1 MLEISDIKK
10 DYVLKDQSVNA
21 LKGINICF
29 RRSEFVAILGPSGCG
44 KTTLLN
50 IIGGLDRYTSGD
62 LIIDGT
68 STKEFKDKDWDNYRN
83 HRVGFVFQNYNLIQ
97 HQTVLENVELA
108 LTLSGVKKAERR
120 KRAIQVLEKVGLG
133 DKLKSKPNQLSGG
146 QMQRVAIAR
155 ALVNDPE
162 IILADEPTGALDS
175 KTSVQ
180 IMDLLKEV
188 SKDRLVIMVTHN
200 PDLANKYANRII
212 RLLDGE
218 LIEDSKPY
226 SNKEAEKE
234 IKKHLA
240 KKAKQETK
248 EFKKTEKKKSMSFF
262 TALAL
267 SFKNLMKKKGRTIM
281 VSFAGSI
288 GIIGIALILA
298 VSAGMTGYIDNMQS
312 QSLSSY
318 PVTVSSIAL
327 DYDSMMNTIQ
337 DGVDT
342 GENDDNA
349 INIYDPSS
357 SLINL
362 GKFNYIS
369 SEFID
374 YVNDYY
380 SNENKRDLL
389 NDYLIS
395 YASEMRLITHNELSG
410 YNAINSDVTTSALTG
425 TTSALFFE
433 EVKEDYVLSLYDV
446 KGTNAHYPSNR
457 NEIALV
463 VGDNGLST
471 TELRN
476 LGIDIVY
483 RTDEGGQ
490 LVLDE
495 QGQPIIENID
505 YDDII
510 GKTYKLLLNDAY
522 YDTDTMLPKYDFS
535 LDSVIDQSNLETLY
549 NDVNTVEL
557 TITCVLIHKED
568 ASGSIFSNGIM
579 YTHDL
584 ADYYRENSKNSAV
597 VQKVKSDY
605 LNEDG
610 TFIDGMKT
618 FAIDY
623 MVNISEVSQ
632 YLGTQYE
639 DLFRYDSPIKMQQT
653 LKQALN
659 VNLTDEE
666 IIDLYLQVYGASD
679 VPSNIYFYAKNFE
692 AKDDLIAMLDSWNN
706 SHSENQIVLTD
717 SSAMI
722 TDLLGT
728 LVDIISYVL
737 VAFAAISLVVSSVM
751 IGIITYTS
759 VIERTKEIGVLRSIG
774 ASKRDI
780 MNVFNAETTI
790 IGLTAGIIGILLAGI
805 LTIPI
810 ALILKALTGIGGL
823 AVMEPLSSVI
833 LVLISVV
840 LTFIAGLIPA
850 RIASKKDPVIALR
863 SE

>member
-10 DYVLKDQSVNA
+10 DYLLKDQSVNA

-62 LIIDGT
+62 LIIDGI

-234 IKKHLA
+234 IKKHLE

-267 SFKNLMKKKGRTIM
+267 SFKNLMTKKGRAIM

>member
-10 DYVLKDQSVNA
+10 DYLLKDQSVNA

-50 IIGGLDRYTSGD
+50 IIGGLDKYTSGD

-234 IKKHLA
+234 IKKHLE

-248 EFKKTEKKKSMSFF
+248 EFKKTEKKKSMSFL

-267 SFKNLMKKKGRTIM
+267 SFKNLMTKKGRTIM

-342 GENDDNA
+342 GENDDDA

-433 EVKEDYVLSLYDV
+433 EVKEDYVLSLYDI

-639 DLFRYDSPIKMQQT
+639 DLFRYDSPMKMQQT

-659 VNLTDEE
+659 VNLTDQE

-679 VPSNIYFYAKNFE
+679 VPSNIYFYTKNFE
-692 AKDDLIAMLDSWNN
+692 SKDDLIAMLDSWNN

>member
-10 DYVLKDQSVNA
+10 DYLLKDQSVNA

-62 LIIDGT
+62 LIIDGI

-267 SFKNLMKKKGRTIM
+267 SFKNLMTKKGRTIM

-639 DLFRYDSPIKMQQT
+639 DLFRYDSPMKMQQT

-659 VNLTDEE
+659 VNLTDQE

-679 VPSNIYFYAKNFE
+679 VPSNIYFYTKNFE
-692 AKDDLIAMLDSWNN
+692 SKDDLIAMLDSWNN

>member
-62 LIIDGT
+62 LIIDGI

-234 IKKHLA
+234 IKKHLE

-267 SFKNLMKKKGRTIM
+267 SFKNLMTKKGRTIM

-476 LGIDIVY
+476 LGIDVVY
-483 RTDEGGQ
+483 KSDGQGGIEI
-490 LVLDE
+490 DE
-495 QGQPIIENID
+495 QGQPIIENIN
-505 YDDII
+505 YDDVI

-692 AKDDLIAMLDSWNN
+692 SKDDLIVMLDSWNN

>member
-1 MLEISDIKK
+1 MLEISNIKK

-21 LKGINICF
+21 LKDINICF

-62 LIIDGT
+62 LIIDGV

-120 KRAIQVLEKVGLG
+120 KRAIAVLEQVGLA

-175 KTSVQ
+175 KTSIQ
-180 IMDLLKEV
+180 IMELLKEV
-188 SKDRLVIMVTHN
+188 SKNKLVIMVTHN
-200 PDLANKYANRII
+200 PELANKYSNRII

-218 LIEDSKPY
+218 LTEDTRPY
-226 SNKEAEKE
+226 SKEESEKE
-234 IKKHLA
+234 IKKYLQ
-240 KKAKQETK
+240 KKAKQENV

-267 SFKNLMKKKGRTIM
+267 SFKNLMTKKGRTIM

-312 QSLSSY
+312 ESLSSY
-318 PVTVSSIAL
+318 PVTVSAIAL
-327 DYDSMMNTIQ
+327 DYDSMMNTLQGGI
-337 DGVDT
+337 DT
-342 GENDDNA
+342 GENEDDN
-349 INIYDPSS
+349 INVYDPSN

-369 SEFID
+369 NEFIE
-374 YVNDYY
+374 YVDDYY
-380 SNENKRDLL
+380 SSDDKKDLM
-389 NDYLIS
+389 NDYLVS
-395 YASEMRLITHNELSG
+395 YATDLKLITHSDLSG
-410 YNAINSDVTTSALTG
+410 YNAIYSDVSTSVLSG

-433 EVKEDYVLSLYDV
+433 EVKQDYVLSLYDI
-446 KGTNAHYPSNR
+446 KGSNAKYPTNR
-457 NEIALV
+457 NEVALV
-463 VGDNGLST
+463 VGDSGLST
-471 TELRN
+471 TELRS

-483 RTDEGGQ
+483 RSDGQGG
-490 LVLDE
+490 VATDE
-495 QGQPIIENID
+495 QGQPIIENIE

-535 LDSVIDQSNLETLY
+535 TGSVIDQSNLEQLY
-549 NDVNTVEL
+549 EDQNTIEL
-557 TITCVLIHKED
+557 TITCVLVHKED
-568 ASGSIFSNGIM
+568 VSGSIFSNGIM

-584 ADYYRENSKNSAV
+584 ADYYREDAKSSDV
-597 VQKVKSDY
+597 VQKIQSDY
-605 LNEDG
+605 LDLEGN
-610 TFIDGMKT
+610 FIDGTKT

-623 MVNISEVSQ
+623 LVNISEVSQ

-639 DLFRYDSPIKMQQT
+639 DLFRYDSPLKMQQT
-653 LKQALN
+653 LRQALN
-659 VNLTDEE
+659 VNLNDRE

-679 VPSNIYFYAKNFE
+679 VPNNIYFYAKNFE
-692 AKDDLIAMLDSWNN
+692 AKDDLIAMLDDWNAG
-706 SHSENQIVLTD
+706 HEDNQIVLTD

-737 VAFAAISLVVSSVM
+737 VAFAAISLIVSSVM

-790 IGLTAGIIGILLAGI
+790 IGLTAGILGIIIAGL

-810 ALILKALTGIGGL
+810 ALILEALTGIAGL
-823 AVMEPLSSVI
+823 AIMQPLSSVI
-833 LVLISVV
+833 LVIISVV

>member
-10 DYVLKDQSVNA
+10 DYLLKDQSVNA

-267 SFKNLMKKKGRTIM
+267 SFKNLMTKKGRTIM

-342 GENDDNA
+342 GENDDDA

-639 DLFRYDSPIKMQQT
+639 DLFRYDSPMKMQQT

-692 AKDDLIAMLDSWNN
+692 AKDDLNAMLDSWNN

>member
-10 DYVLKDQSVNA
+10 DYLLKDQSVNA

-50 IIGGLDRYTSGD
+50 IIGGLDKYTSGD

-108 LTLSGVKKAERR
+108 LTLSGVKRAERR

-234 IKKHLA
+234 IKKHLE

-267 SFKNLMKKKGRTIM
+267 SFKNLMTKKGRAIM

-476 LGIDIVY
+476 LGIDVVY
-483 RTDEGGQ
+483 KSDGQGGIEI
-490 LVLDE
+490 DE
-495 QGQPIIENID
+495 QGQPIIENIN
-505 YDDII
+505 YDDVI

-692 AKDDLIAMLDSWNN
+692 AKDDLNAMLDSWNN

>member
-62 LIIDGT
+62 LIIDGI
-68 STKEFKDKDWDNYRN
+68 STKKFKDKDWDNYRN

-234 IKKHLA
+234 IKKHLE

-267 SFKNLMKKKGRTIM
+267 SFKNLMTKKGRTIM

-476 LGIDIVY
+476 LGIDVVY
-483 RTDEGGQ
+483 KSDGQGGIEI
-490 LVLDE
+490 DE
-495 QGQPIIENID
+495 QGQPIIENIN
-505 YDDII
+505 YDDVI

-522 YDTDTMLPKYDFS
+522 YNTDTMLPKYDFS

>member
-62 LIIDGT
+62 LIIDGI

-234 IKKHLA
+234 IKKHLE

-267 SFKNLMKKKGRTIM
+267 SFKNLMTKKGRTIM

-476 LGIDIVY
+476 LGIDVVY
-483 RTDEGGQ
+483 KSDGQGGIEI
-490 LVLDE
+490 DE
-495 QGQPIIENID
+495 QGQPIIENIN
-505 YDDII
+505 YDDVI

-522 YDTDTMLPKYDFS
+522 YNTDTMLPKYDFS

>member
-10 DYVLKDQSVNA
+10 DYLLKDQSVNA

-62 LIIDGT
+62 LIIDGI

-234 IKKHLA
+234 IKKHLE
-240 KKAKQETK
+240 KKEKQETK

-267 SFKNLMKKKGRTIM
+267 SFKNLMTKKGRAIM

-476 LGIDIVY
+476 LGIDVVY
-483 RTDEGGQ
+483 KSDGQGGIEI
-490 LVLDE
+490 DE
-495 QGQPIIENID
+495 QGQPIIENIN
-505 YDDII
+505 YDDVI

-639 DLFRYDSPIKMQQT
+639 DLFRYDSPMKMQQT

-692 AKDDLIAMLDSWNN
+692 AKDDLNAMLDSWNN

>member
-1 MLEISDIKK
+1 MLEIFDIKK

-62 LIIDGT
+62 LIIDGI
-68 STKEFKDKDWDNYRN
+68 STKKFKDKDWDNYRN

-234 IKKHLA
+234 IKKHLE

-267 SFKNLMKKKGRTIM
+267 SFKNLMTKKGRTIM

-495 QGQPIIENID
+495 QGQPIIENIH

>member
-10 DYVLKDQSVNA
+10 DYLLKDQSVNA

-62 LIIDGT
+62 LIIDGI

-234 IKKHLA
+234 IKKHLE

-267 SFKNLMKKKGRTIM
+267 SFKNLMTKKGRTIM

-318 PVTVSSIAL
+318 PVTVSAIAL

-342 GENDDNA
+342 GENDDDA

-433 EVKEDYVLSLYDV
+433 EVKEDYVLSLYDI
-446 KGTNAHYPSNR
+446 KGTNAHYPSNQ

-476 LGIDIVY
+476 LGIDVVY
-483 RTDEGGQ
+483 RTDDEGH
-490 LVLDE
+490 LLLDE

-522 YDTDTMLPKYDFS
+522 YDTDTTLPKYDFS
-535 LDSVIDQSNLETLY
+535 LDTVIDQSNLETLY

-579 YTHDL
+579 YTHEL
-584 ADYYRENSKNSAV
+584 ANYYRENSKNSAV

-605 LNEDG
+605 LNDDG

-692 AKDDLIAMLDSWNN
+692 SKDDLIAMLDSWNN

>member
-62 LIIDGT
+62 LIIDGI

-234 IKKHLA
+234 IKKHLE

-267 SFKNLMKKKGRTIM
+267 SFKNLMTKKGRTIM

-433 EVKEDYVLSLYDV
+433 EVKEDYVLSLYDI

-659 VNLTDEE
+659 VNLTDKE

-692 AKDDLIAMLDSWNN
+692 SKDDLIAMLDSWNN

>member
-1 MLEISDIKK
+1 MLEIFDIKK

-267 SFKNLMKKKGRTIM
+267 SFKNLMTKKGRTIM